1 MSLSWCEQGAYNAAV
16 GRGDTEAA
24 CGKEI
29 RIKIVKIP
37 ASLYRLALVFL
48 LGATL
53 GLGGCAT
60 GDDRDPRDPLEPL
73 NRATYSFNDMLD
85 RAVIKPLAQGYAFI
99 MPAPANQGVTNFFNN
114 LADIRSALNNLLQ
127 LKVGRA
133 FSDVGR
139 VAINTTVGI
148 LGLIDVASN
157 MNLPRYGEDF
167 GQTLGVWGFGPGPY
181 IVLPLLG
188 PSSGRDTVGLV
199 VDWYTDPI
207 RWLLNDET
215 WRWGLLGLEIIDTRA
230 DLLNASRVL
239 EQASLDPY
247 AFMRDAFLQRR
258 RSLVYDG
265 NPPDEFEDE
274 FEDLGE
280 AMEEGQER

>member
-1 MSLSWCEQGAYNAAV
+1 M
-16 GRGDTEAA
+16 
-24 CGKEI
+24 
-29 RIKIVKIP
+29 KIP
-37 ASLYRLALVFL
+37 ASLYRLALVL
-48 LGATL
+48 ILGATL

-73 NRATYSFNDMLD
+73 NRVTYKFNDMLD
-85 RAVIKPLAQGYAFI
+85 RALIKPLAQGYEYI

-139 VAINTTVGI
+139 VAINSTVGI

-167 GQTLGVWGFGPGPY
+167 GQTLGVWGAGPGPF

-207 RWLLNDET
+207 THINDDA
-215 WRWGLLGLEIIDTRA
+215 WRWGLRGLDIIDTRA

-239 EQASLDPY
+239 EEASLDPY
-247 AFMRDAFLQRR
+247 AFVRDAFLQRR

-265 NPPDEFEDE
+265 NPPDEFDE
-274 FEDLGE
+274 PP
-280 AMEEGQER
+280 Q

>member
-1 MSLSWCEQGAYNAAV
+1 M
-16 GRGDTEAA
+16 
-24 CGKEI
+24 
-29 RIKIVKIP
+29 KIP
-37 ASLYRLALVFL
+37 APLYRVALVLL
-48 LGATL
+48 LGTTL

-60 GDDRDPRDPLEPL
+60 GEDRDPRDPLEPL

-85 RAVIKPLAQGYAFI
+85 RALIKPLAQGYNYI
-99 MPAPANQGVTNFFNN
+99 MPEPANQGVTNFFNN
-114 LADIRSALNNLLQ
+114 IADIRSALNNLLQ
-127 LKVGRA
+127 LKIGRA

-139 VAINTTVGI
+139 VAVNTTVGI

-181 IVLPLLG
+181 LVLPLLG

-207 RWLLNDET
+207 THMNDDT
-215 WRWGLLGLEIIDTRA
+215 WRWRLRGLDLIDTRA
-230 DLLNASRVL
+230 GLLNASRVL
-239 EQASLDPY
+239 EEAALDEY
-247 AFMRDAFLQRR
+247 AFVRDAFLQRR
-258 RSLVYDG
+258 RSQVYDG

-274 FEDLGE
+274 FEDEDLKEDAEGPEEVMEQGQGE
-280 AMEEGQER
+280 